1 MLLEL
6 FLVFIFTGNVEV
18 YYDNPTEQVTTTTT
32 IFNEG
37 QHEEL

>member
-6 FLVFIFTGNVEV
+6 FLVFLFSGGVDV
-18 YYDNPTEQVTTTTT
+18 YYDNPSEQVKTTSTV
-32 IFNEG
+32 FNEG

>member
-1 MLLEL
+1 MILEL
-6 FLVFIFTGNVEV
+6 FLVFLFSGGVDV
-18 YYDNPTEQVTTTTT
+18 HYDNPTEQVATTTT